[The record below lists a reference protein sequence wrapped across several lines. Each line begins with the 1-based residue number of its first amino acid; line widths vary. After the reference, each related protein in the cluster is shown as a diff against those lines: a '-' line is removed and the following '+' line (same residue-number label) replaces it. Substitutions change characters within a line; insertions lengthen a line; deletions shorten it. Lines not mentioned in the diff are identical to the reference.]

1 MIKIRKIKASINDK
15 ILFSGEDLLFKDGCK
30 YILTG
35 KNGSGKTSFLNSLIG
50 WSSFVDIDY
59 VNNSEITYQVQNSYF
74 YKNTPRDNFRLLSIN
89 PNKIRGDL
97 EILGIESLLDKHID
111 KLSGGE
117 RQKFIFLRALH
128 SAKETFLLDE
138 PFSQMDEGSKKIA
151 NNILDKWLKESPKR
165 MIIMVSHDEISQN
178 TYDYHVRIE
187 DKKIKEIL

>member
-50 WSSFVDIDY
+50 WSNFVDIDY

-89 PNKIRGDL
+89 PNKISGDL
-97 EILGIESLLDKHID
+97 EMLGIESLLDKDID

-187 DKKIKEIL
+187 NNKIKEIL